1 MQLSDAPGT
10 LPEPDDLAQALR
22 DAADRLGHRPALT
35 VVRPERRDEQGF
47 TSLARW
53 AAKGAHL
60 LQLEALLDPGD
71 RLRVHS
77 PADWPAV
84 AVCLAAW
91 WIGVEVT
98 TDGDADVAV
107 VHGSL
112 HAPGDTDHVY
122 AVGDEVDGSPGAPTD
137 HEAWSVAVQAFPDQ
151 PPEALAGPDDPA
163 AGSDGESWTHRE
175 LLVAA
180 TRWDADGPLGLQ
192 RDEPPSVWLPAV
204 VRPFV
209 TGHPTVILAG
219 AEHGAAD
226 REGVAV
232 WA

>member
-10 LPEPDDLAQALR
+10 LPEPDDLAAALR
-22 DAADRLGHRPALT
+22 SAADRLGHRPAIT
-35 VVRPERRDEQGF
+35 VVRPDRRDEQGF

-71 RLRVHS
+71 RLRLHS

-91 WIGVEVT
+91 WLGVHVT
-98 TDGDADVAV
+98 TDGDARVAV
-107 VHGSL
+107 VHDSL
-112 HAPGDTDHVY
+112 HAPDDADEVY
-122 AVGDEVDGSPGAPTD
+122 VVGDEVDGSPLGPAG
-137 HEAWSVAVQAFPDQ
+137 HEPWAVAVQSFPDQ
-151 PPEALAGPDDPA
+151 PPDVGAAPDLPA
-163 AGSDGESWTHRE
+163 AEAGNDSWTQAQ
-175 LLVAA
+175 LIAA
-180 TRWDADGPLGLQ
+180 AGRWGAEGPLGLE
-192 RDEPPSVWLPAV
+192 RDEPPSVWLPAI

-219 AEHGAAD
+219 TDHDVAG
-226 REGVAV
+226 REGVRM

>member
-1 MQLSDAPGT
+1 MQLSEAPDA
-10 LPEPDDLAQALR
+10 LPEPDDLARALR
-22 DAADRLGHRPALT
+22 DAADRLGHRPAVT
-35 VVRPERRDEQGF
+35 VVRPDRRDEQGF

-71 RLRVHS
+71 RLRLHS
-77 PADWPAV
+77 PADWPAL

-91 WIGVEVT
+91 WVGVEIT
-98 TDGDADVAV
+98 TDGDAGVAV
-107 VHGSL
+107 VHSSL
-112 HAPGDTDHVY
+112 HPPGDADDVY
-122 AVGDEVDGSPGAPTD
+122 AVGDAVDGSPDPPAT

-151 PPEALAGPDDPA
+151 PPETPAGPDVA
-163 AGSDGESWTHRE
+163 AAEAGDETWTHRE

-204 VRPFV
+204 VRPLV
-209 TGHPTVILAG
+209 TGYPTVILAG
-219 AEHGAAD
+219 AEHGTAD
-226 REGVAV
+226 REGVAI